1 MRKPPQEIWVHR
13 YGKWQKHM
21 TDDLYPGDIV
31 LLQRI
36 PGVKKQNV
44 PCDMLLLS
52 GSAVV
57 NEAILT
63 GESQPLVKE
72 SVAQKDEIDE
82 ELDIKGAHKSHI
94 LNSGTEIM
102 QHIPSDLSK
111 DCPHLE
117 KAPVEDGICCFILK
131 NGFET
136 KQGKLMRMILFSS
149 DRVTVE
155 NVEVYY
161 YLLIL
166 LMFALIASYHV
177 MMEGLK
183 DPDRSRY
190 KIMLRCIL
198 IITNVVPPELP
209 MELSLAVNYSIISMI
224 RKQIF
229 CTEPFRIPNA
239 GKVNICC
246 FDKTGT
252 LTQNDLIIKGIAAMG
267 LEKVK
272 NWTPNHSKNV
282 LEQKLVPLD
291 EVYKHS

>member
-1 MRKPPQEIWVHR
+1 M
-13 YGKWQKHM
+13 
-21 TDDLYPGDIV
+21 
-31 LLQRI
+31 
-36 PGVKKQNV
+36 N
-44 PCDMLLLS
+44 MLK
-52 GSAVV
+52 V
-57 NEAILT
+57 
-63 GESQPLVKE
+63 
-72 SVAQKDEIDE
+72 
-82 ELDIKGAHKSHI
+82 
-94 LNSGTEIM
+94 
-102 QHIPSDLSK
+102 
-111 DCPHLE
+111 
-117 KAPVEDGICCFILK
+117 
-131 NGFET
+131 
-136 KQGKLMRMILFSS
+136 
-149 DRVTVE
+149 
-155 NVEVYY
+155 
-161 YLLIL
+161 
-166 LMFALIASYHV
+166 
-177 MMEGLK
+177 MEGLK